1 MNKTHP
7 FHLHH
12 NRAISETRTNLN
24 IKTKDAP
31 IAPTWEITRALGAVC
46 QKPQMM
52 TKIGISYCNQNTT
65 TI

>member
-46 QKPQMM
+46 QKP
-52 TKIGISYCNQNTT
+52 
-65 TI
+65 